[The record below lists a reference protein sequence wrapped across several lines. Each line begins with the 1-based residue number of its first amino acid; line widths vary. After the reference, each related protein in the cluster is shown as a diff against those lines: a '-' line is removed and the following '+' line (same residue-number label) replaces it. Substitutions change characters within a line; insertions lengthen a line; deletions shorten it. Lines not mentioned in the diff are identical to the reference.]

1 MFTVGNKTI
10 KCEVIEHYLGKS
22 DWDSAT
28 LQVAAC
34 FVSLLV
40 FSLNGSIVKFIL
52 LQKRKTFLDW
62 IIVIDVWVCLWYIP
76 VLALLVSDASN
87 NEIICLIQ
95 IGISF
100 FISILNRLLT
110 ILVVIYRTIYILKP
124 HLVDTL
130 IKRKYVSTFLL
141 GFSICLCIGLTVGMG
156 IYREKYLSFKGKNKA
171 WHRYIEKIKKKM
183 IPKW

>member
-100 FISILNRLLT
+100 FISTLNRVLS
-110 ILVVIYRTIYILKP
+110 
-124 HLVDTL
+124 HL
-130 IKRKYVSTFLL
+130 
-141 GFSICLCIGLTVGMG
+141 
-156 IYREKYLSFKGKNKA
+156 
-171 WHRYIEKIKKKM
+171 
-183 IPKW
+183 

>member
-1 MFTVGNKTI
+1 MITVGNKTETL
-10 KCEVIEHYLGKS
+10 KFKVIEHYLGRS

-34 FVSLLV
+34 FVSVLV

-62 IIVIDVWVCLWYIP
+62 IIVIDLCLCLWYIP

-87 NEIICLIQ
+87 NEIICLIK

-100 FISILNRLLT
+100 FISILNRVLT
-110 ILVVIYRTIYILKP
+110 ILVVIYRTIFILTP

-130 IKRKYVSTFLL
+130 TKRKYVSTFLL
-141 GFSICLCIGLTVGMG
+141 GFSICICIGLTVGMG
-156 IYREKYLSFKGKNKA
+156 IYREKYLSFKGRNKA
-171 WHRYIEKIKKKM
+171 
-183 IPKW
+183 